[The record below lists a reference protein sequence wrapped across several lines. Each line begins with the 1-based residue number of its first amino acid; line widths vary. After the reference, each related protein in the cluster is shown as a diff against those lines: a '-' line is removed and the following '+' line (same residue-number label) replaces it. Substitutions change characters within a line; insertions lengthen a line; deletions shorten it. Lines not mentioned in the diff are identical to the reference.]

1 MGYLLVIVAVALFM
15 ALLPFTIL
23 YNCIRS
29 LFHGGNRMKYVA
41 ILIDQAGNVLMGPF
55 LNDTMQRE
63 GYEFGHYNET
73 ISTVLGINKALG
85 TLTWFGKLLADILN
99 WIDKDHVEKA
109 AANAGNF

>member
-1 MGYLLVIVAVALFM
+1 MGYVLFFVAFALLT

-23 YNCIRS
+23 YNSIRS
-29 LFHGGNRMKYVA
+29 LFHGGNRLLYVA

-55 LNDTMQRE
+55 LNDTMQKN

-73 ISTVLGINKALG
+73 ISKVLGINKGLG
-85 TLTWFGKLLADILN
+85 TLTKFGKALADFLN

-109 AANAGNF
+109 IYN